1 MTHPTN
7 VNQKSTPN
15 TKAPSSTTATPDE
28 APTMSKATH
37 AGPSGG
43 VGAAAR
49 IGSAGI
55 SPPKTANEL
64 NVAKPM

>member
-1 MTHPTN
+1 
-7 VNQKSTPN
+7 
-15 TKAPSSTTATPDE
+15 
-28 APTMSKATH
+28 MSKATH